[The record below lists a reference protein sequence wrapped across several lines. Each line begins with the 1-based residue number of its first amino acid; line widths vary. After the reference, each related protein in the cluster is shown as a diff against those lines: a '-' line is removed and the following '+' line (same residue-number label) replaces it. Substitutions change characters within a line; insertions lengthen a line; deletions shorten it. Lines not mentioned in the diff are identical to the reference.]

1 MTHSTTAASPCSA
14 PPPGVPLRFTV
25 LMLLSFLS
33 AGAVGVL
40 TWIAGRHPAEAL
52 LAALLVLPGSYGF
65 FNKLISR

>member
-1 MTHSTTAASPCSA
+1 
-14 PPPGVPLRFTV
+14 
-25 LMLLSFLS
+25 MLLSFLS